1 MIKSELVQRIAERNG
16 HLYQRDIENIVTAI
30 LDEIVKA
37 LSRGDR
43 VELRGFGAFSRKAR
57 SARVGR
63 NPRTGD
69 AALRFEQTGI
79 SIERRITRADFES
92 WIAQDVAAI
101 EAALDLALADAGV
114 GAEAIEA
121 VFMTGGTS
129 HVPAVRALFD
139 RRFGAGCIHVG
150 DAFRSVASGLAL
162 LALDR
167 ARASVAA

>member
-1 MIKSELVQRIAERNG
+1 V
-16 HLYQRDIENIVTAI
+16 
-30 LDEIVKA
+30 
-37 LSRGDR
+37 
-43 VELRGFGAFSRKAR
+43 
-57 SARVGR
+57 
-63 NPRTGD
+63 
-69 AALRFEQTGI
+69 LRFEQTGI
-79 SIERRITRADFES
+79 SIERRITRNDFES

-101 EAALDLALADAGV
+101 EAALDRALVEAGV
-114 GAEAIEA
+114 AAEAIEA

-139 RRFGAGCIHVG
+139 RRFGRERIHVG